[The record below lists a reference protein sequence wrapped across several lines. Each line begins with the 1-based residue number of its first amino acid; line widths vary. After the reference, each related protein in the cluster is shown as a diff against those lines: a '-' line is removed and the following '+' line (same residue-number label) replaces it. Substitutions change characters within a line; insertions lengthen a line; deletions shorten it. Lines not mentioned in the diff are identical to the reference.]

1 MFLRVGAMKSVI
13 MKKYLILFLSVLML
27 SETANSQLNF
37 SQLAG
42 RWESAEGS
50 GLEIVDS
57 TSIFLFYG
65 KDKKAAKFQADLS
78 RNPCWLDL
86 TIEDSSNVHSLKTIF
101 LLVNPNLIQWQ
112 VFDDARPENF
122 TADKGE
128 MIYLRRKR

>member
-1 MFLRVGAMKSVI
+1 M
-13 MKKYLILFLSVLML
+13 LSVLLL
-27 SETANSQLNF
+27 SEAANSQLSF

-42 RWESAEGS
+42 RWESADGS

-65 KDKKAAKFQADLS
+65 KDKKAAKFQADLT

-86 TIEDSSNVHSLKTIF
+86 TVEDSSNVHSIKTIF

-112 VFDDARPENF
+112 VFDGARPENF

>member
-1 MFLRVGAMKSVI
+1 MKSVI

>member
-1 MFLRVGAMKSVI
+1 MKSVI
-13 MKKYLILFLSVLML
+13 MKKYLILSLSVLML